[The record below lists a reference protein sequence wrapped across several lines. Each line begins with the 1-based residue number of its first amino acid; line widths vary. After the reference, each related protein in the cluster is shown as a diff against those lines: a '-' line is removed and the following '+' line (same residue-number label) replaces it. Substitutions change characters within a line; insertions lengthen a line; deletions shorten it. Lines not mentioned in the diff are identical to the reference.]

1 MLLSFQTG
9 FNLVNAAVVCAFLE
23 SISGLEPKSD
33 TTEPRCLKLVIVP
46 SFCPFTLVS
55 LLMPLLLFAMNL
67 VFSALISMPKA
78 VEVFSRRSTTFARS
92 TSPASLSRVGMPSYC
107 CFYLEFL
114 QFTHSYPQQCQIYRT
129 ISLISHPSE
138 AMPQVILNR
147 LKAKADELLAEEQL
161 GFRPSQ
167 STVDQIFNSRV
178 IIEKHLQHQRD
189 LFHNFIDFKKAF
201 RRIWQAGP
209 WQVRRSFNIDED
221 LVQAIQAVYENSSS
235 AAS

>member
-1 MLLSFQTG
+1 
-9 FNLVNAAVVCAFLE
+9 
-23 SISGLEPKSD
+23 
-33 TTEPRCLKLVIVP
+33 
-46 SFCPFTLVS
+46 
-55 LLMPLLLFAMNL
+55 
-67 VFSALISMPKA
+67 
-78 VEVFSRRSTTFARS
+78 
-92 TSPASLSRVGMPSYC
+92 MPSYC

-114 QFTHSYPQQCQIYRT
+114 QFTHYYPQQCQIYRT

-189 LFHNFIDFKKAF
+189 LFHNFIEFKNAF
-201 RRIWQAGP
+201 YRVWHAGL
-209 WQVRRSFNIDED
+209 WHVVRSLNIEEG
-221 LVQAIQAVYENSSS
+221 LVSVI
-235 AAS
+235 